1 MDWPRARKLLRTDD
15 RRHMERRTHLYHPT
29 LHPEVDRIGYT
40 TGARRERAA
49 ATQGFGSTSGRAALT
64 GAAVALVLCGIS
76 GSALAQTAGPFAP
89 DPHPPSKAAQHA
101 ADAAKSR
108 NRLPTAHTAP
118 LSRATEAQL
127 ASAAAWQQC
136 AVTPGA
142 TARLACFDQWAL
154 DQRKLLAKVQDRAA
168 EGAEAAARTAA
179 ATGGTPSG
187 ASGKNTGAL
196 TASASSGNAAGLRT
210 DLAAALATAQP
221 AVAPDG
227 SLVPPSTASAGIIG
241 VGLEQGCKDRQFS
254 DVSRFWELEAGSSCP
269 TFSLRGY
276 RANTL
281 SVADGSSVNRMP
293 TSLNP
298 VNSATTSVD
307 YQKQELRLHI
317 SLRTKLATGLLTP
330 ASSNARD
337 SLWVGYSQQS
347 YWQFF
352 NSALSRPF
360 RSTDYEPE
368 VIYVYPT
375 DAQLPFGWRWRYTGA
390 GLVHQSNG
398 QSDPLSRSW
407 NRVYLMT
414 GFERGN
420 EFSLSGRIWQRL
432 HESPEQ
438 DNNPDI
444 TNYIG
449 HGEVQATWN
458 PDHKNTFV
466 GTVRGT
472 PNGNH
477 GSVRLEWLRSLGDG
491 KGNTFSGLRLHT
503 SLFSGYGDSLIDY
516 NRKRTVFTVGFS
528 LVDF

>member
-1 MDWPRARKLLRTDD
+1 MLA
-15 RRHMERRTHLYHPT
+15 
-29 LHPEVDRIGYT
+29 
-40 TGARRERAA
+40 
-49 ATQGFGSTSGRAALT
+49 
-64 GAAVALVLCGIS
+64 LCGMS
-76 GSALAQTAGPFAP
+76 GAALAQNA
-89 DPHPPSKAAQHA
+89 HPAN
-101 ADAAKSR
+101 AAKSAAPKAT
-108 NRLPTAHTAP
+108 NGKPRLPTASTAP
-118 LSRATEAQL
+118 LSPEAEAKV

-136 AVTPGA
+136 ADTPGA
-142 TARLACFDQWAL
+142 KARLACFDEWAL
-154 DQRKLLAKVQDRAA
+154 QQRKLIAAVQQRAVEGTRAA
-168 EGAEAAARTAA
+168 ALTAA
-179 ATGGTPSG
+179 ATAGAPRAADTATP
-187 ASGKNTGAL
+187 
-196 TASASSGNAAGLRT
+196 TAAPAANSPGLRT
-210 DLAAALATAQP
+210 DVAAALATAQP
-221 AVAPDG
+221 AIAPDG
-227 SLVPPSTASAGIIG
+227 SLVPPATASAGVIG

-254 DVSRFWELEAGSSCP
+254 DVSRFWELEAGSTCP

-281 SVADGSSVNRMP
+281 SVAAGSSVNRMP

-298 VNSATTSVD
+298 QNSATTSVAYD
-307 YQKQELRLHI
+307 KQELRLQL
-317 SLRTKLATGLLTP
+317 SVRTKVAGGLLTP

-352 NSALSRPF
+352 NSGLSRPF

-432 HESPEQ
+432 HETAEQ
-438 DNNPDI
+438 DNNPGI
-444 TNYIG
+444 TDYIG
-449 HGEVQATWN
+449 RGEVQATWN
-458 PDHKNTFV
+458 PDRKNTFI
-466 GTVRGT
+466 GTVRGS
-472 PNGNH
+472 PSSDGH
-477 GSVRLEWLRSLGDG
+477 GSLRLEWLRTLADG

-503 SLFSGYGDSLIDY
+503 GLFSGYGDSLIDY
-516 NRKRTVFTVGFS
+516 NRKRTVFTIGLS

>member
-1 MDWPRARKLLRTDD
+1 MALAL
-15 RRHMERRTHLYHPT
+15 
-29 LHPEVDRIGYT
+29 
-40 TGARRERAA
+40 
-49 ATQGFGSTSGRAALT
+49 SGIA
-64 GAAVALVLCGIS
+64 
-76 GSALAQTAGPFAP
+76 GSALAETAS
-89 DPHPPSKAAQHA
+89 PSARSRQPQSEAAQRV
-101 ADAAKSR
+101 ADAARAKS
-108 NRLPTAHTAP
+108 RLPTAGTAP
-118 LSRATEAQL
+118 LSPAAEAQV
-127 ASAAAWQQC
+127 AGAAAWQQC
-136 AVTPGA
+136 AVTPGEK
-142 TARLACFDQWAL
+142 ARLACFDQWAL
-154 DQRKLLAKVQDRAA
+154 DQRKLLAQVQDRAA

-179 ATGGTPSG
+179 ATS
-187 ASGKNTGAL
+187 
-196 TASASSGNAAGLRT
+196 SASSGANGKNKVPITAATSTGNAAGLRT

-276 RANTL
+276 RGNTL

-298 VNSATTSVD
+298 ENSATTSID
-307 YQKQELRLHI
+307 YGKQELRLQI

-330 ASSNARD
+330 ADSNARD

-352 NSALSRPF
+352 SPGISRPF

-420 EFSLSGRIWQRL
+420 QFSLSGRIWQRL
-432 HESPEQ
+432 HEAPGQ

-449 HGEVQATWN
+449 RGEVQATWN
-458 PDHKNTFV
+458 PDRKNTFI

-472 PNGNH
+472 PSDNH
-477 GSVRLEWLRSLGDG
+477 GSVRVEWLRSLGEG

-503 SLFSGYGDSLIDY
+503 GLFSGYGDSLIDY
-516 NRKRTVFTVGFS
+516 NRKRTVFTIGFS